1 MLLKQSE
8 ISLLIL
14 KLLWRQFANRLDHAH
29 VEKRVLEVCAWAR
42 QLLSERGWCQVQTT
56 IELKHCEEV
65 SLVLISR
72 VKVFNF
78 DGIQTLRDDFYV
90 AEIVKDV
97 LISYK

>member
-42 QLLSERGWCQVQTT
+42 QLLSERG
-56 IELKHCEEV
+56 
-65 SLVLISR
+65 
-72 VKVFNF
+72 
-78 DGIQTLRDDFYV
+78 
-90 AEIVKDV
+90 
-97 LISYK
+97 